1 MSESSPTT
9 MQLPVKEAPPCSW
22 LESGRLVGAMV
33 TRPDVTLPI
42 TTYNLGAEDRLRWDD
57 LPIETTYSLPLLV
70 AGRSHFGRPV
80 LPFLIEDFLTRRS
93 CRTAGD
99 LAEVIGISALAS
111 SLVIAA
117 VGTQYDVDVSF
128 PEEYPRGAS
137 VVVVSPG
144 TTEVVA
150 EHPAAA
156 LRELTQL
163 PVERLADVFGVSRVT
178 YYNWMSGKPIALDNL
193 ARLKTIVALLKQA
206 KSFLHLQARDFGR
219 WLITPVGPSGDS
231 PLDFLREG
239 ADARVRALAMR
250 IPMPQEPTE
259 SGALSKAVAQRSGV
273 PLAPISRIG
282 SRGWADEVK
291 AETLAERLEQLSP
304 SLQREVDFSEAPSD
318 QAEAEGWGVYHP

>member
-1 MSESSPTT
+1 MSESSSTA
-9 MQLPVKEAPPCSW
+9 MQLPAREAPPCSW
-22 LESGRLVGAMV
+22 LESERLVGGVV
-33 TRPDVTLPI
+33 TRPDVTVPM

-70 AGRSHFGRPV
+70 AGRSHFGRPI

-93 CRTAGD
+93 CRTAGE
-99 LAEVIGISALAS
+99 LAEVIGISGLGS

-117 VGTQYDVDVSF
+117 VGTQYNVDISF
-128 PEEYPRGAS
+128 PEEYPRNAP
-137 VVVVSPG
+137 VVFVSRVA
-144 TTEVVA
+144 TEVVE

-193 ARLKTIVALLKQA
+193 ARLKTIVALLKQVR
-206 KSFLHLQARDFGR
+206 SFLRLQAREFGR

-239 ADARVRALAMR
+239 ADTRVRALAMR
-250 IPMPQEPTE
+250 IPMPQEQTG
-259 SGALSKAVAQRSGV
+259 SGSLSKEVAQRSGV
-273 PLAPISRIG
+273 PMAPMRRIA
-282 SRGWADEVK
+282 SRGWANDVK
-291 AETLAERLEQLSP
+291 AETLADRLEQVSP
-304 SLQREVDFSEAPSD
+304 SLQREVDFSEASSD